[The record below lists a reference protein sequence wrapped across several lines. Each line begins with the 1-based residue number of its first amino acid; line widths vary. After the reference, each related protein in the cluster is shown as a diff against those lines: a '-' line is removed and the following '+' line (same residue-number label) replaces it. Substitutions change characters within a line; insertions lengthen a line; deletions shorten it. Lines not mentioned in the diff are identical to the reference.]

1 AKGRAV
7 YNIALAIDPNCP
19 MKAAAVQLVKN
30 ALAQFGDI
38 LAAFPDDASLSE
50 QIDVLEFALAS
61 SAPVESIE
69 GKCRIPSIISNVLV
83 ERASPNGNQEIPQTI
98 EVTPADETDVLGI
111 SEKESESAPE
121 ETAAASGSASLTNA
135 KLRVDAE
142 RIDAVLNLVG
152 ELVIGKSMLMQAT
165 GEFEK
170 RFGKDPLRAKL
181 SDAMAFQARV
191 LNDLQKS
198 VMKIRMVP
206 VEQ

>member
-30 ALAQFGDI
+30 ALAQFGDV

-83 ERASPNGNQEIPQTI
+83 ERASPTANQETSQSV
-98 EVTPADETDVLGI
+98 EAPAPDEADVLGI
-111 SEKESESAPE
+111 SERESDSVPE
-121 ETAAASGSASLTNA
+121 ETAAAAPSTSLANA

-142 RIDAVLNLVG
+142 R
-152 ELVIGKSMLMQAT
+152 
-165 GEFEK
+165 
-170 RFGKDPLRAKL
+170 
-181 SDAMAFQARV
+181 
-191 LNDLQKS
+191 
-198 VMKIRMVP
+198 
-206 VEQ
+206 